1 MSRGTWVLAFV
12 ALAIVIVVLV
22 SSWAPPEPSELAVDS
37 TSADR
42 TPLRKLPMPSPP
54 VSVALPD
61 DLDTLDGKAFVDAV
75 PALERLARSGREDAL
90 RVLFQKLHGCDDYRA
105 RSDES
110 IRTFAQERYLHQVEM
125 NKHGTRCPGG
135 ADFECAPEAW
145 RDQLILY
152 ATEQRDRCALV
163 TPRMLDNRL
172 ELARLALARG
182 ERSIVLMLATESGFL
197 QKQPE
202 RMRNAHQLVALR
214 RGLTEAVQRLV
225 AACDREVMQRAAFGL
240 DRQSPILALDP
251 AAAIA
256 YATAYVASSPDQ
268 NTGDTTMAQVIADA
282 AAQLPSAAVDQA
294 QQRGLQIVADHCSSR

>member
-1 MSRGTWVLAFV
+1 ML
-12 ALAIVIVVLV
+12 VV
-22 SSWAPPEPSELAVDS
+22 
-37 TSADR
+37 
-42 TPLRKLPMPSPP
+42 
-54 VSVALPD
+54 LPD

-75 PALERLARSGREDAL
+75 PALERLARGGRKDAL
-90 RVLFQKLHGCDDYRA
+90 RVLFRNLRGCDDYRPQ
-105 RSDES
+105 SDEA
-110 IRTFAQERYLHQVEM
+110 IRKSAQERYLHQVEM

-152 ATEQRDRCALV
+152 ATEQRERCALV

-172 ELARLALARG
+172 ELSRLALARG
-182 ERSIVLMLATESGFL
+182 ARSIVLMLATQSDFL

-202 RMRNAHQLVALR
+202 RMRNAHQLLALR
-214 RGLTEAVQRLV
+214 RDLTDAVQQLV
-225 AACDREVMQRAAFGL
+225 AACDRQVMQRAAFGL
-240 DRQSPILALDP
+240 YRQSPILALDP

-256 YATAYVASSPDQ
+256 YGTAYVASSPDQ

-294 QQRGLQIVADHCSSR
+294 RQRGLQIVADHCTPR